1 MKIERSSI
9 HQRTVEEALGKIREV
24 REPSIGSDKPRKSPS
39 GNAVFSVG
47 ISRYLEIAKLGKG
60 IEAINVSDGNVHLG
74 ISKEALVLY
83 DQYLRTNPP
92 PLAVITESDL
102 TLMELVRGGY
112 TRARSKY

>member
-9 HQRTVEEALGKIREV
+9 HQRTVKEALGKIREV
-24 REPSIGSDKPRKSPS
+24 RESSIGSSRAHKSPS

-60 IEAINVSDGNVHLG
+60 IEGINASDGNVHLG

-83 DQYLRTNPP
+83 DQHLRSNPP
-92 PLAVITESDL
+92 PLAVITETDL
-102 TLMELVRGGY
+102 KLMELVRESH
-112 TRARSKY
+112 RH